1 MIIYLDFVIVE
12 ILFKSDLLSFWSE
25 SDWANRAEKWQWQ
38 APMENTLISSDK
50 LKSCL
55 NPYFSHNFNIS
66 SCFFFFTNAGKMA
79 PSLNKDPP
87 REISLPAKFYF
98 LLILHTSFVFFMQ
111 MKRQK
116 SSWPY
121 LIYEIICKR
130 LQTWYSYSKESR
142 NFNFT
147 LFQVPFC
154 SQFQDRY
161 DSVPGLPQRLP
172 TCSLWRPTNWKGEHS
187 GNKSWHIA

>member
-55 NPYFSHNFNIS
+55 NPYFSHNFYIS
-66 SCFFFFTNAGKMA
+66 SCFFLRMQEKW
-79 PSLNKDPP
+79 
-87 REISLPAKFYF
+87 LPAWTKIRLGKYHF
-98 LLILHTSFVFFMQ
+98 LLSFISYSSLCFLMQ